1 MAISKEEALKRAD
14 IQMKE
19 SGANYSLSSIER
31 QNRQGRDVWFI
42 AFEQKQDDALMDGT
56 ISFFLVDVETGEV
69 TMLPH
74 P

>member
-1 MAISKEEALKRAD
+1 MAISKDEALTRAEKE
-14 IQMKE
+14 MKDT
-19 SGANYSLSSIER
+19 GANYSLSSIER

-42 AFEQKQDDALMDGT
+42 AFEQKQDDTLMDGT
-56 ISFFLVDVETGEV
+56 ISFFLVDANTGEV

>member
-14 IQMKE
+14 TQMKE

-42 AFEQKQDDALMDGT
+42 AFEQKQEDALMDGT

>member
-1 MAISKEEALKRAD
+1 MAVKQEEALKLAD
-14 IQMKE
+14 IQMSKT
-19 SGANYSLSSIER
+19 GANYQLSSIER

-69 TMLPH
+69 TLLPH

>member
-1 MAISKEEALKRAD
+1 MAISEKEALNRAD
-14 IQMKE
+14 EQMKE
-19 SGANYSLSSIER
+19 TGANYSLSSIER

>member
-1 MAISKEEALKRAD
+1 MAVNKEEAITRAEK
-14 IQMKE
+14 QMKDT
-19 SGANYSLSSIER
+19 GANYSLSSAER
-31 QNRQGRDVWFI
+31 QTRQGRDVWFI

>member
-14 IQMKE
+14 TQMKE
-19 SGANYSLSSIER
+19 SGATYSLSSIER